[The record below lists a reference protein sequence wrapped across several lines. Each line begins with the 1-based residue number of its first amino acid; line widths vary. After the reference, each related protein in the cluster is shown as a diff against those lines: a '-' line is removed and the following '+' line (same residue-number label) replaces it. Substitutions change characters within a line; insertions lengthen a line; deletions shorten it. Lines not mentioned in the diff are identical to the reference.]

1 MKKRMMMSMRM
12 SESQG
17 EEDEGEHELQH
28 EYERRIRVAP
38 MAANQ
43 LAACLCVCEPV
54 LQVIAHD
61 AVLLWPDGPK
71 RASRS
76 TKKHSAL
83 AAQRDRM
90 GPKTRAG
97 ARKNIQPLPLSATCT
112 HCAASRAAPRVW
124 AKSGGYLGITS
135 LVGPTRI
142 PLMQDHNAPD
152 CASFFLGGFK
162 VPSSFRAWDVCSN
175 FLKFTLYI
183 TLLYIT
189 PQMEAAFGQPFLFQ
203 IFHARSRSS

>member
-1 MKKRMMMSMRM
+1 MSMTM

-97 ARKNIQPLPLSATCT
+97 ARKKKIGPCRSAR
-112 HCAASRAAPRVW
+112 HVHIVLLRVQHLVCGQSP
-124 AKSGGYLGITS
+124 AGTSGEPHS
-135 LVGPTRI
+135 
-142 PLMQDHNAPD
+142 
-152 CASFFLGGFK
+152 
-162 VPSSFRAWDVCSN
+162 
-175 FLKFTLYI
+175 
-183 TLLYIT
+183 
-189 PQMEAAFGQPFLFQ
+189 
-203 IFHARSRSS
+203 

>member
-1 MKKRMMMSMRM
+1 MMSMRM

-17 EEDEGEHELQH
+17 NEDEGEHELQH

-76 TKKHSAL
+76 TKS
-83 AAQRDRM
+83 
-90 GPKTRAG
+90 
-97 ARKNIQPLPLSATCT
+97 IQPLPLSATCT

-124 AKSGGYLGITS
+124 AKSGGYLGRTS

-152 CASFFLGGFK
+152 AADFFRGLQGA
-162 VPSSFRAWDVCSN
+162 VVIPLV
-175 FLKFTLYI
+175 
-183 TLLYIT
+183 
-189 PQMEAAFGQPFLFQ
+189 
-203 IFHARSRSS
+203 